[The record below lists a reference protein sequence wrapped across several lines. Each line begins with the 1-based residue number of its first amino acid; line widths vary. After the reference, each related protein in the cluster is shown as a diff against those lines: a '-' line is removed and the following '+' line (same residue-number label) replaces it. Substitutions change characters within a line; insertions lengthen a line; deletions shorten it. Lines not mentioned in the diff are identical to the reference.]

1 MQAVVIILS
10 DDNLDVDSFAKELG
24 SKMIKKGV
32 ECQLTCVHTNRVAE
46 LLLVDSI
53 SGSGEKVVKED
64 PLKYTDEWILINV
77 PVIFSNYIKASVD
90 VTEWI
95 TNYIKLKDYERDDA
109 FRKFL
114 TYSEKEI
121 YRFIDFSKEY
131 LYSKRVSPA
140 VHNLHTSLNLI
151 RNLNGKII

>member
-46 LLLVDSI
+46 LLLVDSFNKKKA
-53 SGSGEKVVKED
+53 EENWLE
-64 PLKYTDEWILINV
+64 PTDEWILVAI
-77 PVIFSNYIKASVD
+77 PKAFSNYIKSLS

-95 TNYIKLKDYERDDA
+95 CEFIKLRDKDEDFKR
-109 FRKFL
+109 FL
-114 TYSEKEI
+114 TVSKENT
-121 YRFIDFSKEY
+121 YRFMDLSKEY
-131 LYSKRVSPA
+131 LYSQKVSSA
-140 VHNLHTSLNLI
+140 VHNLHASLNLI

>member
-46 LLLVDSI
+46 LLLVDSL
-53 SGSGEKVVKED
+53 SGEKVKED
-64 PLKYTDEWILINV
+64 PLKYTDEWILVNI
-77 PVIFSNYIKASVD
+77 PAIFSNYIKPTVNIIEW
-90 VTEWI
+90 VT
-95 TNYIKLKDYERDDA
+95 NFSKLKNTDDT

-114 TYSEKEI
+114 EYSKKEI
-121 YRFIDFSKEY
+121 YRFIDFSDEY
-131 LYSKRVSPA
+131 LYDKKVSPS
-140 VHNLHTSLNLI
+140 VHSLRTSLNLI
-151 RNLNGKII
+151 RDLNGKII